1 MASGAHSLVFST
13 REPAYAVDR
22 NGRIVAWNPAA
33 SETFG
38 FSGAAAL
45 GSKCWELL
53 QGRDAFDNEYCGT
66 ACPIRH
72 MAMEHR
78 SVNRCRMTFR
88 TASGERRSFTL
99 TTLVLFDNGEATLIH
114 LCRNI
119 AHAGTEI
126 PLGSATG
133 RPLPG
138 VLTQREREVVHQ
150 LADGHSTR
158 EIATLL
164 GISVSTVRSHVEHIL
179 RKLNAHSRLEAVAIS
194 RRLGLD

>member
-13 REPAYAVDR
+13 REPAYAVNR

-33 SETFG
+33 SEIFG
-38 FSGAAAL
+38 YSGAAAL
-45 GSKCWELL
+45 GGTCWELL
-53 QGRDAFDNEYCGT
+53 QGRDAFDNEYCG
-66 ACPIRH
+66 ASCPIRR
-72 MAMEHR
+72 MAQEHR

-88 TASGERRSFTL
+88 TATGERRAFTL
-99 TTLVLFDNGEATLIH
+99 TTLVLFSNGEATLIH
-114 LCRNI
+114 LCRKI
-119 AHAGTEI
+119 AHASVDRSLEAAPGKT
-126 PLGSATG
+126 AQ
-133 RPLPG
+133 G
-138 VLTQREREVVHQ
+138 VLTLREREVVHQ

-179 RKLNAHSRLEAVAIS
+179 HKLNAHSRLEAVAIS